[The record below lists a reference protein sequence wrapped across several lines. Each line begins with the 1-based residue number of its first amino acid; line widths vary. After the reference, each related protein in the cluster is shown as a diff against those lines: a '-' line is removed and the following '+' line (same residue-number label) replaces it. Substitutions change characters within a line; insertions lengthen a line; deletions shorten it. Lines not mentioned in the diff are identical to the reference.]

1 MTITY
6 IDHFSPSIRMAS
18 ESERER
24 ASRSCTARCCCF
36 PCPHRRALTD
46 LALLIE
52 RYILFFYFIHFLSIG
67 VLAVCGT
74 AQPAPGQ
81 RGAALRP
88 CAAVWRWTV
97 AEMTVGYPA
106 AGLHTLAWCP
116 GGFPLGGAGCRGAH
130 TGTRPPG
137 HPLVWC
143 LSRVFLESSRRT
155 LVPLVATG
163 PSVQRS
169 LCVQLFMNLLMQV
182 PSLLLPP
189 SMLVSMTF
197 FYMPPYYYYYDYYY
211 YHLPL
216 QYYSYGCPANTYI
229 LIVSGGE
236 RSSSFQARG
245 GSGLARPAVGI
256 SRRFLYVLCKKEK
269 VRLLRIVSVS
279 PL

>member
-6 IDHFSPSIRMAS
+6 IDHFSPSMRMAS
-18 ESERER
+18 ERERER
-24 ASRSCTARCCCF
+24 ASRGCTARCCCF
-36 PCPHRRALTD
+36 PCPHRRALMD
-46 LALLIE
+46 LALLLE
-52 RYILFFYFIHFLSIG
+52 RDNLFFYFHFLSVR
-67 VLAVCGT
+67 VLAVCAT
-74 AQPAPGQ
+74 IQSAPGQ
-81 RGAALRP
+81 GDAALRAW
-88 CAAVWRWTV
+88 AAVWRWTV
-97 AEMTVGYPA
+97 AEMTIGCPD
-106 AGLHTLAWCP
+106 AGLHTLAWPP
-116 GGFPLGGAGCRGAH
+116 GGVPLVGAGCCGAH
-130 TGTRPPG
+130 AGPRPPG

-143 LSRVFLESSRRT
+143 LSPVFPESSRRT
-155 LVPLVATG
+155 LVPHVATG

-236 RSSSFQARG
+236 RSSSFQARD
-245 GSGLARPAVGI
+245 R
-256 SRRFLYVLCKKEK
+256 K
-269 VRLLRIVSVS
+269 SVV
-279 PL
+279 